1 MLKRLYKKAFD
12 IRDGEITISFFM
24 QLYIF
29 LVITVLLIV
38 KPSVNALFLSALG
51 ADSLPYGY
59 LLVATVAILSS
70 YFYNKAIKKYSFR
83 RVATISLVSF
93 SLLFV
98 FLSVALHF
106 RFLEVWVLY
115 FYYVLISLFAVVIT
129 SQFWILANMVYNAR
143 EAKRLFGFIGA
154 GAIAGGI
161 FGGYLTTFVSVNF
174 GNKVSIFIAA
184 LLTLGCIPILFRI
197 WKMRLKELSVYA
209 RRKKIHEESSP
220 DTHAF
225 QLIIRSKHLLY
236 TALIIGVGVLVA
248 KLVDFQFSDFAHRA
262 LPNSDELASFLGFW
276 FSTFNVIALLI
287 QLFITNRVLGY
298 LGVTSTMLILP
309 LGIALGCLLFITVP
323 ELWVLIII
331 KGLDGSFKQSL
342 NKAAAELSILPIPYA
357 IKNQAKS
364 FIDIVVN
371 SVATGLAGFLLIFG
385 IKGMEMGTLFVSVL
399 ILLFLFIWL
408 ILIYKLRDAY
418 FSSFRKNL
426 ESLIE
431 EKGTAKYKRET
442 TINTARRILSK
453 GDESE
458 ILILLER
465 IGSTKLKPLQKQII
479 GLLDHTSI
487 AIKLAA
493 IEQLYFY
500 NEGTAVR
507 KVQSFLK
514 LGEDDLTIAALQYLL
529 HHTKLND
536 RNLFKNY
543 LDHKDPS
550 IARAALLCLAK
561 DARSNKR
568 LALEFNLLKR
578 IKERVEL
585 LSTPEGLENTEET
598 EELLITIAYSGLKE
612 SYYYISLHF
621 GNKDD
626 AVVTRAIKAA
636 GITAAPLFIHKLL
649 PFLEFKKFRKRAI
662 KSLTAYGPEITTA
675 ILKLENDEVF
685 NTEVRRYLPKVVASF
700 NTQDSVRVLYK
711 FLLSKDVITRRQA
724 SKSLQKLQR
733 KNANISIDRR
743 RITKLILSESQF
755 YQDTITALATFTEIV
770 NNTNLSERLT
780 DQETEILIARETIVQ
795 ILRDQLNQS
804 LNSVFTLLSLRYNQE
819 DIKAAYFGVKSNDEE
834 AKINAIEF
842 LDNLLH
848 IKLKST
854 ILPLLEYTVIEN
866 NEAQLSSFDLEIHPE
881 STIINSLLSSRGKRM
896 KLALLNL
903 IVHLKDE
910 QYLQQISRLQ
920 YHEDRQINKL
930 AKRAVQFLKA

>member
-364 FIDIVVN
+364 FIDIVVD

-578 IKERVEL
+578 IKERVDL

-612 SYYYISLHF
+612 FYYYISIHF

-770 NNTNLSERLT
+770 NNTDLSERLT

-910 QYLQQISRLQ
+910 QYLEQISRLQ

-930 AKRAVQFLKA
+930 AKRAVKFLKA